1 MQGEILPVI
10 GLTNGTWYSV
20 GEAESDKT
28 WSGNVAG
35 IGFSIVSPN
44 LKSIWQNLTKVGA
57 GEVQT
62 RTELIYPKMSSKTA
76 TILNSYY
83 DRP

>member
-1 MQGEILPVI
+1 MSARAG
-10 GLTNGTWYSV
+10 G
-20 GEAESDKT
+20 
-28 WSGNVAG
+28 GNVAG

-62 RTELIYPKMSSKTA
+62 RTELIYPKMSSKTENM
-76 TILNSYY
+76 LKKYY
-83 DRP
+83 DRAQ